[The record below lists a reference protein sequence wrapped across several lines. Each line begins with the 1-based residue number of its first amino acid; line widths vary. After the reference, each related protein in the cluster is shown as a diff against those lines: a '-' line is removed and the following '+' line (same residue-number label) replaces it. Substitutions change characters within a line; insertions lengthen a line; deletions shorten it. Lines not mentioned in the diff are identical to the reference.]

1 MKRLFSAFLI
11 ITVFKVSVFS
21 QATDATRQYINTY
34 KQLAINEEIRT
45 GIPASII
52 LAQGILESQ
61 SGLSKLST
69 EANNHFGIKCKAEWT
84 GDTYNYDDDLKQEC
98 FRRYPTAEDSYRD
111 HSDFL
116 KNRPNY
122 ASLFI
127 LDPVNCEDWAHGLKK
142 AGYATNPAYA
152 RMLLKIINDNNLQ
165 QYTLIALQHIKDGS
179 REDVAA
185 NTNNTAT
192 NKNTLT
198 INKTEPVEAIKP
210 EPEIILPPQTET
222 VYEPGNYPT
231 GIFTINQAKVI
242 YAAAGT
248 SLFALANNNN
258 IAYSKLLEF
267 NNLDQTD
274 ILKNDQLIFLEKK
287 PKKSNSRDYH
297 IVEPSETIE
306 YIAQIEGVQLESIFV
321 YNKMQKGLQAAAG
334 EKVYLRPGTYSYYP
348 KLARYNSK

>member
-1 MKRLFSAFLI
+1 MKRLFFAFLI
-11 ITVFKVSVFS
+11 ITAFTRPVFS
-21 QATDATRQYINTY
+21 QTTEATRQYIDTY

-45 GIPASII
+45 GIPASIT

-69 EANNHFGIKCKAEWT
+69 EANNHFGIKCKAEWI

-122 ASLFI
+122 ASLFT

-165 QYTLIALQHIKDGS
+165 QYTFIALQHIKDGT

-185 NTNNTAT
+185 NNSTI
-192 NKNTLT
+192 NKNTVT
-198 INKTEPVEAIKP
+198 INKPEPVEAIKP
-210 EPEIILPPQTET
+210 EPENILPPQTET
-222 VYEPGNYPT
+222 VYEPGNYPA

-242 YAAAGT
+242 YAAAGS

-267 NNLDQTD
+267 NNLDQAD
-274 ILKNDQLIFLEKK
+274 ILSNDQLIFLEKK
-287 PKKSNSRDYH
+287 PKKSNNRDYH
-297 IVEPSETIE
+297 IVAPSETIE
-306 YIAQIEGVQLESIFV
+306 YIAQIEGVQLESIFG
-321 YNKMQKGLQAAAG
+321 YNKMQKGLQPAAG

-348 KLARYNSK
+348 KLARYNSSK